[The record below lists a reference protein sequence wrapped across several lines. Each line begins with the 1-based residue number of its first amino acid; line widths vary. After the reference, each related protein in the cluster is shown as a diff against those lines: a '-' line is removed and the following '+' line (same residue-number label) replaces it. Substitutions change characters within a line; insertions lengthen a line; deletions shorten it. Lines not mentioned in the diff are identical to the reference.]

1 MQGSGRLCG
10 DLQPAFER
18 GNGVRSFAMSAK
30 RLWSG
35 GESVAVVGLCL
46 GLFAPGCSFNEK
58 VKVASNGAPEY
69 QNLQIAYDLAST
81 PDSRHVDPPTKV
93 EQTARVELASNI
105 QSALPPERPWTRRR
119 VHLELQY
126 PYPGVHPAFARA
138 TLRIVT
144 DSKKDK
150 PEEKMTW
157 GLPESF
163 SGTAVTY
170 SQHAPQGMSAP
181 KPAKKP
187 VVEPSALPPE
197 DQEDLISTEE
207 ILYIDLPKTELDGVL
222 TELAKGDFFRVA
234 SNPDGASH
242 LLVVVNKG
250 RCEKGWARDEHLD
263 RLVDLLRQHG
273 APLAAPTTAD
283 PKKG

>member
-1 MQGSGRLCG
+1 M
-10 DLQPAFER
+10 
-18 GNGVRSFAMSAK
+18 RSFAIRAK
-30 RLWSG
+30 RWWTG
-35 GESVAVVGLCL
+35 CGSVPVVAICV

-81 PDSRHVDPPTKV
+81 PDIRHVDPPTKV
-93 EQTARVELASNI
+93 EQTAHVELASNI

-126 PYPGVHPAFARA
+126 PYPGIHPAFARA

-144 DSKKDK
+144 DSRKNK
-150 PEEKMTW
+150 PEETMTW
-157 GLPESF
+157 GLRESF
-163 SGTAVTY
+163 SGTPVTY
-170 SQHAPQGMSAP
+170 SLRTPGGMTAS
-181 KPAKKP
+181 KPAKKA
-187 VVEPSALPPE
+187 VVEPSTLPPD
-197 DQEDLISTEE
+197 DQGDLISTEE

-250 RCEKGWARDEHLD
+250 RCEKGWSRDEHLD

-273 APLAAPTTAD
+273 APLAAPTDAD
-283 PKKG
+283 PKKS